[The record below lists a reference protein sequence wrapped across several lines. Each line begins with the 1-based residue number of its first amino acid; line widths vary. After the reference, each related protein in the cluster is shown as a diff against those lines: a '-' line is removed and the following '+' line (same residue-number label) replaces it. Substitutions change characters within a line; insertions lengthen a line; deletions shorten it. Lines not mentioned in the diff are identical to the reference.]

1 MTDAPNP
8 EIAAAIRK
16 YLDSAV
22 GPVMNEISNDA
33 PLLDDGVI
41 DSFAV
46 LDLMDFLEHQF
57 EIKFEDEDVTQENFQ
72 SVVAITQLIKKY
84 VERMTS

>member
-1 MTDAPNP
+1 MIDAPNP
-8 EIAAAIRK
+8 EIAAAVRK

-22 GPVMNEISNDA
+22 GPVMSGISNDA
-33 PLLDDGVI
+33 RLLDDGVI

-57 EIKFEDEDVTQENFQ
+57 EIKFEDKDVTQENFQ
-72 SVVAITQLIKKY
+72 SVVAITQLIEKY
-84 VERMTS
+84 VERTTS